1 MFGSLLGLIFFIN
14 LARVVF
20 APLIEPIRAA
30 TGASDATLG
39 LLATLVWAGS
49 AVPRLPTGLL
59 LTRVSRAQAI
69 FASGVIL
76 TLGTTF
82 TALTTAPTLQR

>member
-1 MFGSLLGLIFFIN
+1 MTAGLKKAAAFRKPLDGLSRTVGVSRRSVFGPLLGPIFVVN

-20 APLIEPIRAA
+20 APLIEPISAA

-49 AVPRLPTGLL
+49 AVARLPT
-59 LTRVSRAQAI
+59 
-69 FASGVIL
+69 ASC
-76 TLGTTF
+76 
-82 TALTTAPTLQR
+82 

>member
-1 MFGSLLGLIFFIN
+1 MSRRTVFGSLLGLVFLVN

-20 APLIEPIRAA
+20 APLLEPIRAA

-49 AVPRLPTGLL
+49 ALPRLPTGYL
-59 LTRVSRAQAI
+59 LTRLRRPTVV
-69 FASGVIL
+69 FGSGVVL
-76 TLGTTF
+76 TAGRRS
-82 TALTTAPTLQR
+82 PR

>member
-1 MFGSLLGLIFFIN
+1 MSRRTVFGSLLGSVFRAT

-20 APLIEPIRAA
+20 ALLIEPIRAT

-49 AVPRLPTGLL
+49 ALSRFPTSAEGE
-59 LTRVSRAQAI
+59 TPP
-69 FASGVIL
+69 
-76 TLGTTF
+76 
-82 TALTTAPTLQR
+82 PTV